1 MATSLY
7 ASLLAAWML
16 YLAFQVIKQRRK
28 HRVSHADGEVEDLK
42 VVRGAHSN
50 ATEYIPIAL
59 LLLFLAE
66 FNGLYLTLVH
76 VFGLSLVIG
85 RVMHGLAI
93 LKKTFKGR
101 YWGMI
106 LTLIPIGCLIVLN
119 IGLFLI

>member
-7 ASLLAAWML
+7 ASLLALWIL

-42 VVRGAHSN
+42 VARGAHSN

-59 LLLFLAE
+59 ILLFLAE
-66 FNGLYLTLVH
+66 YNGLYTPFVH
-76 VFGLSLVIG
+76 LLGLSLVVG
-85 RVMHGLAI
+85 RVMHGLSI
-93 LKKTFKGR
+93 LSKKFKGR

-106 LTLIPIGCLIVLN
+106 LTLIPICSLVVLN
-119 IGLFLI
+119 IGLSLF

>member
-28 HRVSHADGEVEDLK
+28 HRISHADGEVEDLK
-42 VVRGAHSN
+42 VARGAHSN

-59 LLLFLAE
+59 ILLFLAE
-66 FNGLYLTLVH
+66 YNGLDTPLVH
-76 VFGLSLVIG
+76 MLGLSLVVG
-85 RVMHGLAI
+85 RVMHGLSI
-93 LKKTFKGR
+93 LSKKFKGR

-106 LTLIPIGCLIVLN
+106 LTLIPICSLAVIN
-119 IGLFLI
+119 IGLSLF